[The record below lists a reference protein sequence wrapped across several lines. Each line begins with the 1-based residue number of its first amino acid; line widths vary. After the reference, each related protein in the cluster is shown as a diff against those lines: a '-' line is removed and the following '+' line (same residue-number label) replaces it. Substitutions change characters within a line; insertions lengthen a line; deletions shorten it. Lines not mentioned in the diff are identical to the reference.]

1 MYLCFPSEI
10 QMFFIPFM
18 YPSHLNIRLN
28 HFPNKMHFQ
37 PEFRTVWFLL
47 KTLFFC
53 WFVYFRKLSQVNLM
67 HTLEFEINNR
77 EKMQEI
83 IPDILL
89 SELPM
94 LSSATA
100 CHNQQQEIS
109 VDRTQ
114 TDHLLP
120 SITRCACFIRKQL
133 QLTH

>member
-1 MYLCFPSEI
+1 
-10 QMFFIPFM
+10 
-18 YPSHLNIRLN
+18 
-28 HFPNKMHFQ
+28 MHFQ